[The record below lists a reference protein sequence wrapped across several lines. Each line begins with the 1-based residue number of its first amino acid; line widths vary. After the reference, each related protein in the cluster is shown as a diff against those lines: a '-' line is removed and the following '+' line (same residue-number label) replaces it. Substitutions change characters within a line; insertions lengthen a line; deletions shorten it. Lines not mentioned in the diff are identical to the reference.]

1 MISQTTEYALRAM
14 VVLASQ
20 TDAAMTAGVI
30 SSRSH
35 LPCGY
40 LVKVLGSLCRHG
52 LIVARRGRG
61 GGFVLAR
68 PATAISMFDVI
79 LAATPPGSQRHL
91 ADLKQERSP
100 LAHHLCLGCERS
112 QDHWRSIPLAR
123 LVGSRLS
130 PSSALRRQS
139 QK

>member
-20 TDAAMTAGVI
+20 TDAAMTAGTI
-30 SSRSH
+30 SSRSR
-35 LPCGY
+35 LPFGY

-79 LAATPPGSQRHL
+79 LAATPLRSQRHV
-91 ADLKQERSP
+91 ADLKEEVSP
-100 LAHHLCLGCERS
+100 LAHHLCLGHELS
-112 QDHWRSIPLAR
+112 QDHWRSIPLAC
-123 LVGSRLS
+123 LVE
-130 PSSALRRQS
+130 PSSAPIPALR
-139 QK
+139 